1 MSVIDEVLKAN
12 ERYLADHHPHAFSPF
27 PQKNLAV
34 LTCMDT
40 RLTLR
45 ALGLQDGDAHI
56 IRNAG
61 AIVTEDALRSLLVSH
76 HLLATKEIMVIA
88 HTDCGLT
95 KATDEQL
102 LTMME
107 SKSGTPVFAPSRFH
121 AFTNVEQNV
130 RVQLKKLRAHPWIEA
145 DAIRGFVFDVGT
157 GRLNE
162 VHLEPAGDAHKRGI

>member
-12 ERYLADHHPHAFSPF
+12 QAYLPEHSPHAFSPY
-27 PQKNLAV
+27 PRKGLAV

-45 ALGLQDGDAHI
+45 ALGLQDGDAHV

-61 AIVTEDALRSLLVSH
+61 AIVTEDALRSLLVSQ
-76 HLLATKEIMVIA
+76 HLLGTTEIMIIA

-95 KATDEQL
+95 KTTDEKL
-102 LTMME
+102 FAMIE
-107 SKSGTPVFAPSRFH
+107 SRSGTPVFAPARFY
-121 AFTNVEQNV
+121 AFTAVEENV
-130 RVQLKKLRAHPWIEA
+130 RIQLRKLLAHPWIA
-145 DAIRGFVFDVGT
+145 PTVTVRGFVFDVNS

-162 VHLEPAGDAHKRGI
+162 VLLEGVKTAGK

>member
-12 ERYLADHHPHAFSPF
+12 DRYLSDHHPHAFSPV
-27 PQKNLAV
+27 PSKHLAV

-61 AIVTEDALRSLLVSH
+61 AVVTEDALRSLLISH
-76 HLLATKEIMVIA
+76 HLLDTKEIMVIA

-95 KATDEQL
+95 KSTDEEL
-102 LTMME
+102 LGLME
-107 SKSGTPVFAPSRFH
+107 QRSGTPVFAPSQFH
-121 AFTNVEQNV
+121 AFKDPTQNV
-130 RVQLKKLRAHPWIEA
+130 RKQLKKLRAHPWIEA
-145 DAIRGFVFDVGT
+145 DAIRGFVFDVST

-162 VHLEPAGDAHKRGI
+162 VTG

>member
-1 MSVIDEVLKAN
+1 MSVIDDVLKAN
-12 ERYLADHHPHAFSPF
+12 EKYVPDHHPHAFSPI

-45 ALGLQDGDAHI
+45 ALWLQDGDAHI

-76 HLLATKEIMVIA
+76 HLLGTKEIMVIA

-95 KATDEQL
+95 KSTDEEL
-102 LTMME
+102 LNMME
-107 SKSGTPVFAPSRFH
+107 ERSGTPVFAPSRFH
-121 AFTNVEQNV
+121 AFKDPVQNV
-130 RVQLKKLRAHPWIEA
+130 RNQLKKLRAHPWIEA
-145 DAIRGFVFDVGT
+145 DAIRGFVFDVKTGT
-157 GRLNE
+157 LNE
-162 VHLEPAGDAHKRGI
+162 V